1 MALPGERRRG
11 FEGTFEER
19 ALRLGDCGSVGDVA
33 QEWRRRIGGA
43 VTVWRRRI
51 GGAVTVWRRRM
62 GGAVTVWRRSSGGV
76 AEEWRRSGGGRGRDY
91 RAPTSQLCWKWGQS
105 ECLYVVDEKKERER
119 VLDRATG
126 QRHSPSLSRGDGTL
140 ALRSGKQHDPEE

>member
-43 VTVWRRRI
+43 VTVWRRS
-51 GGAVTVWRRRM
+51 G
-62 GGAVTVWRRSSGGV
+62 GGV
-76 AEEWRRSGGGRGRDY
+76 AEEGAVNIALLRLSSVGSGVKVSVY
-91 RAPTSQLCWKWGQS
+91 T
-105 ECLYVVDEKKERER
+105 
-119 VLDRATG
+119 
-126 QRHSPSLSRGDGTL
+126 
-140 ALRSGKQHDPEE
+140 